1 MYRMPA
7 GPERSDTRYET
18 LRALRPSSFVV
29 RSRALVWRVE
39 SNFAPTH
46 DGKSSRIVS
55 RIGKP
60 FAGLY
65 YGWRMIG
72 IVSALRV
79 LGGGLHQYG
88 FTVFFLPV
96 TQELGLTRASTAL
109 AFSLARAQGS
119 FASPLVGYLVDRYGP
134 KPMMVTAALLAG
146 VGYILFS
153 WVDSYAAFLTVYL
166 GVISI
171 SFTAGFVHAP
181 TIVANT
187 WFNRFRARAMTVVSA
202 AVPVGGAIITPA
214 LAIAVTAFGWRWSAF
229 GAGIL
234 FLAVGLPLTF
244 FVRRSPESMGLAPD
258 GDVETDKP
266 SAASASHPSRRAI
279 VDVTA
284 RQALRSPIFWMLIV
298 SMTARSAAFTTVT
311 SHFIPMMVWKGLSQT
326 EASVLLAGFAIVN
339 LPIHFLLGWIGDSVN
354 KPKLTAI
361 CMVLALIA
369 VMPMLWSDAL
379 WALWFF
385 TCLYSVLDASMPV
398 FWAAVGDFFG
408 RKSFGTIRGNMNLFY
423 TWGSIL
429 GPFIAG
435 AVYDRTQ
442 SYALVFS
449 GITILLLI
457 SATTTSLLIKP
468 WARLGT
474 SIQMAL
480 H

>member
-1 MYRMPA
+1 LTSLVLNFR
-7 GPERSDTRYET
+7 ERIS
-18 LRALRPSSFVV
+18 
-29 RSRALVWRVE
+29 
-39 SNFAPTH
+39 
-46 DGKSSRIVS
+46 
-55 RIGKP
+55 
-60 FAGLY
+60 GLY

-72 IVSALRV
+72 IVSALRI

-96 TQELGLTRASTAL
+96 TNELGLSRAATSL

-134 KPMMVTAALLAG
+134 KPMMITAALLAG

-153 WVDSYAAFLTVYL
+153 WVHDYTSFLVVYL

-181 TIVANT
+181 TIVANS
-187 WFNRFRARAMTVVSA
+187 WFIRLRARAMTVVSA

-214 LAIAVTAFGWRWSAF
+214 LAVLIRTMGWRHAALIS
-229 GAGIL
+229 GSL
-234 FLAVGLPLTF
+234 FLLVGVPLTLM
-244 FVRRSPESMGLAPD
+244 VRKSPESMGMAPD
-258 GDVETDKP
+258 GEPLESADTRATSIDKP
-266 SAASASHPSRRAI
+266 TRLSDRH
-279 VDVTA
+279 VTA
-284 RQALRSPIFWMLIV
+284 TQALRSPIFWTLIV

-311 SHFIPMMVWKGLSQT
+311 THFIPIMVWKGLSQT

-339 LPIHFLLGWIGDSVN
+339 LPFHFFLGWIGDFVN

-361 CMVLALIA
+361 CMFLGVISVL
-369 VMPMLWSDAL
+369 PMQWTSSL

-385 TCLYSVLDASMPV
+385 TGLYSVLDASIPV

-442 SYALVFS
+442 SYQMVFA
-449 GITILLLI
+449 GITVALLI
-457 SATTTSLLIKP
+457 STAMAALLIKP
-468 WARLGT
+468 WANLEAAART
-474 SIQMAL
+474 PI